1 MSIGKKK
8 SVDMKHVKM
17 ILFFVLTCLALS
29 SCGALVG
36 GVVGNA
42 YQNAYEQQRGT
53 QQAGPEKF

>member
-1 MSIGKKK
+1 
-8 SVDMKHVKM
+8 MKHVKM

-42 YQNAYEQQRGT
+42 YQNAYEQQRGP